1 MNEELKMIIEMLTS
15 AGEGV
20 MYGFFVYL
28 SYKIVC
34 LCICFSGVLL
44 IITKAAKVLLDAI
57 HNCSSDSK
65 MLRVIRDALDIGSP
79 GALVDGER
87 REMRIEIPNILKMYA
102 KLKAKGEL

>member
-44 IITKAAKVLLDAI
+44 IITKGVKVLLDAI
-57 HNCSSDSK
+57 YNYSKDGK
-65 MLRVIRDALDIGSP
+65 MLRDIRDGLNIGSQ
-79 GALVDGER
+79 GTLINSER
-87 REMRIEIPNILKMYA
+87 RRMRIELPNILKMYA
-102 KLKAKGEL
+102 QLKAKGEL